1 MSTKGRKKPVN
12 PKDYN
17 LEDFWGD
24 LEEIWELS
32 KKMGQTQTM
41 LNIALLKAR
50 FTGMYDPLDKLDKAK
65 ISRGQDG
72 IVDVK
77 IIDYKEVAHEVNS
90 STNMQKETVGESK
103 GPNLAEAVN

>member
-1 MSTKGRKKPVN
+1 MSTKGRKKPIN

-50 FTGMYDPLDKLDKAK
+50 FTGMEDP
-65 ISRGQDG
+65 
-72 IVDVK
+72 
-77 IIDYKEVAHEVNS
+77 
-90 STNMQKETVGESK
+90 
-103 GPNLAEAVN
+103 

>member
-1 MSTKGRKKPVN
+1 MSTKGRKKPIN

-24 LEEIWELS
+24 LEEIWEVS

-41 LNIALLKAR
+41 LNIALLKAM

-65 ISRGQDG
+65 IARGQDG

-77 IIDYKEVAHEVNS
+77 IIDYKEIANEVDS
-90 STNMQKETVGESK
+90 SADMQEETVGEDK
-103 GPNLAEAVN
+103 GSDLKEVVN

>member
-1 MSTKGRKKPVN
+1 MSTKGRKKPIN

-77 IIDYKEVAHEVNS
+77 IIYYKEIANEVDS
-90 STNMQKETVGESK
+90 STVMQEETVGEDK
-103 GPNLAEAVN
+103 GSDLKEVVD